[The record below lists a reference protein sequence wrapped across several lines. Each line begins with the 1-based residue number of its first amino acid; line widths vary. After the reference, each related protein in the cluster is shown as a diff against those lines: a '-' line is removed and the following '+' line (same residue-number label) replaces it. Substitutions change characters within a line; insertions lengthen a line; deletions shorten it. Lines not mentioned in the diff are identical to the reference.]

1 MYYISSPFDLD
12 IHAMVELVLK
22 IDYLA
27 VSFTFDLDISHM
39 VVWVLRFSCPSVPLL
54 TFDMSVMVE
63 WLLKSVIYQFPC

>member
-1 MYYISSPFDLD
+1 MYFISSPFDLD

-39 VVWVLRFSCPSVPLL
+39 VVWVL
-54 TFDMSVMVE
+54 
-63 WLLKSVIYQFPC
+63 